1 MPETNL
7 NQRIWTNE
15 SEEMKLKKQLQRSS
29 LQTNLNKTRY
39 AKSEKKSVSEVCRS
53 PPRRPDGW
61 RGPVGSQNDEA
72 RNQWHTGLIYSARV
86 ATYAS
91 DAKVIQWMAVRTEK
105 SFVSLLATQSLPLA
119 HHHTLI
125 IRYQHHLMQTA
136 LAKWANSFGNHGQ
149 TVLAKWHYQQIG
161 KGNIYQVGRA
171 IHLFCSS
178 GMDILLSISVKTSVP
193 RKPQKEQVSNA

>member
-1 MPETNL
+1 
-7 NQRIWTNE
+7 
-15 SEEMKLKKQLQRSS
+15 
-29 LQTNLNKTRY
+29 
-39 AKSEKKSVSEVCRS
+39 
-53 PPRRPDGW
+53 
-61 RGPVGSQNDEA
+61 
-72 RNQWHTGLIYSARV
+72 
-86 ATYAS
+86 
-91 DAKVIQWMAVRTEK
+91 MAVRTEK

-136 LAKWANSFGNHGQ
+136 VAKWANSFGNHGQ